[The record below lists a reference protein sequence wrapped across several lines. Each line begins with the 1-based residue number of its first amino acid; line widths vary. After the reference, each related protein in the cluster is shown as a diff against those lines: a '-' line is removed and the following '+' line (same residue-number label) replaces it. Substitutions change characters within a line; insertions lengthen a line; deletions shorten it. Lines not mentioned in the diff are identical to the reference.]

1 MKKIKVKMN
10 KTVYLGLPMLKISKT
25 LLYEFWYDYINPKY
39 QDNAK
44 LKMFMKILLMTLKKD
59 SIHQIMMLIDHC
71 LQEKNEK
78 VIGLM
83 KNELRGKVMIEF
95 VAIRSKTYS
104 YLMDDGN
111 SNKKWRNKKV

>member
-10 KTVYLGLPMLKISKT
+10 KAVYLGLPMLKISKT

-59 SIHQIMMLIDHC
+59 SIHQI
-71 LQEKNEK
+71 
-78 VIGLM
+78 
-83 KNELRGKVMIEF
+83 
-95 VAIRSKTYS
+95 
-104 YLMDDGN
+104 
-111 SNKKWRNKKV
+111 

>member
-10 KTVYLGLPMLKISKT
+10 KAVYLGLPMLKISKT

-71 LQEKNEK
+71 LQEKK
-78 VIGLM
+78 R
-83 KNELRGKVMIEF
+83 K
-95 VAIRSKTYS
+95 S
-104 YLMDDGN
+104 Y
-111 SNKKWRNKKV
+111 

>member
-71 LQEKNEK
+71 LQEKK
-78 VIGLM
+78 R
-83 KNELRGKVMIEF
+83 K
-95 VAIRSKTYS
+95 S
-104 YLMDDGN
+104 Y
-111 SNKKWRNKKV
+111 

>member
-1 MKKIKVKMN
+1 MKKA
-10 KTVYLGLPMLKISKT
+10 VYLGLPILKISKT

-71 LQEKNEK
+71 LQEEK
-78 VIGLM
+78 R
-83 KNELRGKVMIEF
+83 K
-95 VAIRSKTYS
+95 S
-104 YLMDDGN
+104 Y
-111 SNKKWRNKKV
+111 

>member
-1 MKKIKVKMN
+1 MKKIKAKMN
-10 KTVYLGLPMLKISKT
+10 KAVYLGLPMLKISKT

-71 LQEKNEK
+71 LQEKK
-78 VIGLM
+78 R
-83 KNELRGKVMIEF
+83 K
-95 VAIRSKTYS
+95 S
-104 YLMDDGN
+104 Y
-111 SNKKWRNKKV
+111 

>member
-1 MKKIKVKMN
+1 MN
-10 KTVYLGLPMLKISKT
+10 KAVYLGLPILKISKT
-25 LLYEFWYDYINPKY
+25 LMYEFWYDYINPKY

-44 LKMFMKILLMTLKKD
+44 LKKD

-71 LQEKNEK
+71 LKEKNEK

-83 KNELRGKVMIEF
+83 KNELRGKVMSES
-95 VAIRSKTYS
+95 VAIRPKTYS

-111 SNKKWRNKKV
+111 SDKKWRNKKVRNKRNS

>member
-1 MKKIKVKMN
+1 MN
-10 KTVYLGLPMLKISKT
+10 KAVYLGLPMLKISKT

-71 LQEKNEK
+71 LQEKK
-78 VIGLM
+78 R
-83 KNELRGKVMIEF
+83 K
-95 VAIRSKTYS
+95 S
-104 YLMDDGN
+104 Y
-111 SNKKWRNKKV
+111 